1 MKGLNMQY
9 ARRVFLS
16 ALCAL
21 TAGAVFTNASAAD
34 ATADA
39 PAKADVVTTKV
50 DLKTNMGDIVLELYP
65 EKAPKTV
72 DNFVKYVK
80 EGHYNGTIFH
90 RVIDNFMIQ
99 GGGYD
104 KKLAEKPTHA
114 PIQNEANNGLKN
126 ATYTIAMAR
135 TGAPHSATSQFFIN
149 VNDNEALDYP
159 SRDGWGYCVFGK
171 VIEGTDV
178 VDKIKQVKTS
188 PKSMEFQNLPDQV
201 VVIESAKIVK

>member
-1 MKGLNMQY
+1 MQY
-9 ARRVFLS
+9 PRRVFLS

-21 TAGAVFTNASAAD
+21 TASATFVTAFAAD
-34 ATADA
+34 ATDA
-39 PAKADVVTTKV
+39 SAKAEAATVKV
-50 DLKTNMGDIVLELYP
+50 DMKTNMGDIVLELYP
-65 EKAPKTV
+65 DKAPKTV

-104 KKLAEKPTHA
+104 KKLTEKPTHA

-126 ATYTIAMAR
+126 ETYTIAMAR
-135 TGAPHSATSQFFIN
+135 TGLPHSATSQFFIN
-149 VNDNEALDYP
+149 VNNNEALDYP

-178 VDKIKQVKTS
+178 VDKIKQLKTS
-188 PKSMEFQNLPDQV
+188 AKSMEFQNLPDQAV
-201 VVIESAKIVK
+201 VVESAKIIK